1 VWARTDP
8 FLFAFGLMVCRG
20 FRLLAAPPAPEDA
33 ARLLPK
39 ARAFSAM
46 DAAAADALR
55 DALRV
60 RILRYTVVPDRLL
73 NAASGGAAVVQQPT
87 ARPAGP
93 TVRCRYDRSTWTPG
107 AAGPS
112 RVLAG
117 ARGSASCTSR
127 TSLSHQRTLNVSIR
141 LEPPKFAAFGSIVDG
156 CLAPCSAET
165 QEPKGHAQ
173 RQVID
178 AAGRRAAKRNFGLR
192 WFGLGGVGAWHSV
205 CARARACACAC
216 VGAAQSAGLALAVSL
231 RAVLLAAAGRCGQA
245 GQATCGWPSCCRC
258 VFSLY
263 ISRSRITGESG
274 RHFP

>member
-1 VWARTDP
+1 
-8 FLFAFGLMVCRG
+8 M
-20 FRLLAAPPAPEDA
+20 
-33 ARLLPK
+33 
-39 ARAFSAM
+39 
-46 DAAAADALR
+46 
-55 DALRV
+55 
-60 RILRYTVVPDRLL
+60 
-73 NAASGGAAVVQQPT
+73 VQQPT

-178 AAGRRAAKRNFGLR
+178 AAGRRAAKRNLDY
-192 WFGLGGVGAWHSV
+192 GGSGSVVCVGAWRSV